1 MSLRVIHTLY
11 TITDESESDVNDACT
26 TLNWG
31 FRSTSGLSGNAA
43 LTGSSY
49 FPPQLNGNT
58 AAAGLQ
64 HAQQQLTE
72 PSRVLEVFFLTQGAF
87 ERGQRTKK
95 DGYMR
100 T

>member
-1 MSLRVIHTLY
+1 MHAQLLIGVSAPLRGCRETP
-11 TITDESESDVNDACT
+11 
-26 TLNWG
+26 
-31 FRSTSGLSGNAA
+31 RSRV
-43 LTGSSY
+43 SSY